1 MQQDIHRPRGTPVRH
16 AGQPRRPV
24 RSALSV
30 ALAAA
35 LPLTLS
41 LLGLGAATPAQ
52 AFEYGPFS
60 LTGFA
65 KLSVGRVS
73 NG

>member
-1 MQQDIHRPRGTPVRH
+1 MQQELFRPRRLTAHP

-30 ALAAA
+30 ALCV
-35 LPLTLS
+35 
-41 LLGLGAATPAQ
+41 LGLGAATAAQ
-52 AFEYGPFS
+52 ALEYGPFS

-65 KLSVGRVS
+65 KVNLSHVS
-73 NG
+73 NGCEGC